1 MKKTLIALL
10 VGILIL
16 GTMALSFADSV
27 FSPAK
32 IFGDLIGKTEEEAYD
47 IRLESGKSFGQLAE
61 DYGVYEEFA
70 ASALE
75 AKKAYI
81 ESLVEKGELTR
92 EEADRILENIENCD
106 GTGRGLN
113 RGTFGSGFGRGMM
126 GQGFRNGGCGLYDG
140 TGEGNQTR
148 NQSGFGRGAGFGGRG
163 MMRNY

>member
-1 MKKTLIALL
+1 MKKMLITLM

-16 GTMALSFADSV
+16 GTMALSFADAV

-61 DYGVYEEFA
+61 EYGVYEEFS

-106 GTGRGLN
+106 GTMRGLN
-113 RGTFGSGFGRGMM
+113 KGVFGKGLGRGMM
-126 GQGFRNGGCGLYDG
+126 GQGLRNGSCHAADG
-140 TGEGNQTR
+140 TGDGSQTR